1 MSSHDQRASGKNMS
15 GSFVE
20 RHGLWSEEQTK
31 AAEEVGKEIDS
42 RKLELVRFS
51 FPDQHG
57 ILRGK
62 TVVAEEAAKLMRD
75 GVAMTSTLL
84 AKDTSHR
91 TVFPVFTPGGGFGM
105 PEMEGAGDFL
115 MIADPTTFRVL
126 PWAPNTGWLLCD
138 IYFPNGKPVPFSTR
152 RLFRNALSRLADVGY
167 DFVAG
172 LEVEF
177 HLFKLENPRLAPA
190 DCTWPGE
197 PPEVSFIHQGFQL
210 LTEARSDQIEP
221 ILEPFWRAVTA
232 LGLPFRS
239 LEVELGPSQCEFT
252 FRPAPGLAAA
262 DMMVLFRSAMKQIAR
277 RQGLHCTFMCRPG
290 LPNIFSSGWH
300 LHQSLLD
307 SKTGTNVFVSG
318 DDTHVLSSF
327 GRSYLAGLLAN
338 AKAAAAFTTPTLN
351 GYKRYRAYALAPDRA
366 IWGQDNRGVM
376 VRVLGSP
383 GDPATHLE
391 NRVGEPAA
399 NPYLYMASQIVA
411 GLDGIER
418 KLDPGP
424 SADTPYEAEAE
435 PMPKSLGEALEALRT
450 SGCFRQGFGDGFV
463 DYYLRIKQAEIA
475 RYKADEKEDTV
486 EVTRWEQKE
495 YFDLF

>member
-1 MSSHDQRASGKNMS
+1 MSSRDHRPSRM
-15 GSFVE
+15 SFVE
-20 RHGLWSEEQTK
+20 RHDLWSREQAM
-31 AAEEVGKEIDS
+31 AAESVEKDIATH
-42 RKLELVRFS
+42 KLELVRFS
-51 FPDQHG
+51 FVDQHG
-57 ILRGK
+57 VLRGK
-62 TVVAEEAAKLMRD
+62 TVVAGDAGALMRN

-115 MIADPTTFRVL
+115 MIADPPTFRVL

-138 IYFPNGKPVPFSTR
+138 IYFPSGKPVPFSTR
-152 RLFRNALSRLADVGY
+152 QLYRNALSRLTDAGY
-167 DFVAG
+167 DFIAG

-210 LTEARSDQIEP
+210 LTEARADQIEP
-221 ILEPFWRAVTA
+221 VLEPFWRAVTA

-239 LEVELGPSQCEFT
+239 MEVELGPSQCEFT
-252 FRPAPGLAAA
+252 FRPAPGLSAA

-300 LHQSLLD
+300 LHQSLLE
-307 SKTGTNVFVSG
+307 SRTGDNAFVSSDG
-318 DDTHVLSSF
+318 AHVLSPF
-327 GRSYLAGLLAN
+327 GRSYLAGLLSH
-338 AKAAAAFTTPTLN
+338 AKASAAFTTPTLN
-351 GYKRYRAYALAPDRA
+351 GYKRYRPYALAPDRA

-376 VRVLGSP
+376 VRVLGRV

-391 NRVGEPAA
+391 NRIGEPAA
-399 NPYLYMASQIVA
+399 NPYLYMASQVVA
-411 GLDGIER
+411 GLDGAAR
-418 KLDPGP
+418 GLDPGP
-424 SADTPYEAEAE
+424 SADTPYEAKAE
-435 PMPKSLGEALEALRT
+435 PMPKSLAEALDALRT
-450 SGCFRQGFGDGFV
+450 NACFREGFGDGFV
-463 DYYLRIKQAEIA
+463 DYFLRIKDAEIA
-475 RYKADEKEDTV
+475 RYRSEQKDDTPD
-486 EVTRWEQKE
+486 VTRWEQKE

>member
-1 MSSHDQRASGKNMS
+1 MSSHDHRASGM
-15 GSFVE
+15 SFVE
-20 RHGLWSEEQTK
+20 RHDLWCGEQLK
-31 AAEEVGKEIDS
+31 AAASVERDIQAH
-42 RKLELVRFS
+42 KLELVRFS

-57 ILRGK
+57 VLRGK
-62 TVVAEEAAKLMRD
+62 TVVASEAAKLMRN

-152 RLFRNALSRLADVGY
+152 QLYRNALSRLSDAGF

-177 HLFKLENPRLAPA
+177 HLFKLEDAKLAPA
-190 DCTWPGE
+190 NCTWPGE

-210 LTEARSDQIEP
+210 LTEARADQIEP
-221 ILEPFWRAVTA
+221 VLEPFWRTVTA

-239 LEVELGPSQCEFT
+239 MEVELGPSQCEFT
-252 FRPAPGLAAA
+252 FRPMSGLQAA
-262 DMMVLFRSAMKQIAR
+262 DMMILFRSAMKQVAR

-307 SKTGTNVFVSG
+307 SKTKANVFVSSDG
-318 DDTHVLSSF
+318 AQVLSPF

-338 AKAAAAFTTPTLN
+338 ARAAAAFATPTLN
-351 GYKRYRAYALAPDRA
+351 GYKRYRAYALAPDRV

-376 VRVLGSP
+376 VRVMGRA

-391 NRVGEPAA
+391 NRIGEPAA

-411 GLDGIER
+411 GLDGVGRE
-418 KLDPGP
+418 LDPGP
-424 SADTPYEAEAE
+424 SADAPYETKAE
-435 PMPKSLGEALEALRT
+435 PMPKSLGEALDALRT
-450 SGCFRQGFGDGFV
+450 SACFRKGFGDGFV
-463 DYYLRIKQAEIA
+463 DYYLRIKDAEIA
-475 RYKADEKEDTV
+475 RYRTEEKEDKS
-486 EVTRWEQKE
+486 EVTHWEQKE

>member
-1 MSSHDQRASGKNMS
+1 MSSHDHRQSGKNVA

-20 RHGLWSEEQTK
+20 RHGLWSGEQAE
-31 AAEEVGKEIDS
+31 AAEEVAKEITS
-42 RKLELVRFS
+42 RNLELVRFS

-57 ILRGK
+57 VLRGK
-62 TVVAEEAAKLMRD
+62 TVVAAEAAKLMRN

-138 IYFPNGKPVPFSTR
+138 IYFPSGKPVPFSTR
-152 RLFRNALSRLADVGY
+152 QLYRNTLSRLANAGF
-167 DFVAG
+167 DFLAG

-177 HLFKLENPRLAPA
+177 HLFKLENPKLAPA

-221 ILEPFWRAVTA
+221 LLEPFWRTITA

-239 LEVELGPSQCEFT
+239 MEVELGPSQCEFT
-252 FRPAPGLAAA
+252 FRPVAGLQAA
-262 DMMVLFRSAMKQIAR
+262 DMMVLFRSAMKQVAR

-307 SKTGTNVFVSG
+307 SRTKANAFVSNDG
-318 DDTHVLSSF
+318 VQVLSSL
-327 GRSYLAGLLAN
+327 GQSYLAGLLAN
-338 AKAAAAFTTPTLN
+338 ARAAASFTTPTLN
-351 GYKRYRAYALAPDRA
+351 GYKRYRAYALAPDRV

-376 VRVLGSP
+376 VRVMGRP

-411 GLDGIER
+411 GLDGVER
-418 KLDPGP
+418 RLEPGP
-424 SADTPYEAEAE
+424 SADTPYETEAE
-435 PMPKSLGEALEALRT
+435 LMPKSLAEALDGLRT
-450 SGCFRQGFGDGFV
+450 SSCFRKDFGDTFV
-463 DYYLRIKQAEIA
+463 EYYLRIKTAEIA
-475 RYKADEKEDTV
+475 RYRTDEKQDTA

>member
-1 MSSHDQRASGKNMS
+1 MSSHRSAAGNPA

-20 RHGLWSEEQTK
+20 IHDLWSGEQ
-31 AAEEVGKEIDS
+31 ARIAEQVGKEIDS
-42 RKLELVRFS
+42 RGLDLVRFS

-62 TVVAEEAAKLMRD
+62 TVAAGEAARLMRS

-115 MIADPTTFRVL
+115 MIADPATFRVL

-138 IYFPNGKPVPFSTR
+138 IYFPSGKPVPFSTR
-152 RLFRNALSRLADVGY
+152 HLYRNMLSRLGEVGY
-167 DFVAG
+167 DFLAG

-190 DCTWPGE
+190 DCTWPAE
-197 PPEVSFIHQGFQL
+197 PPEVSFLHQGFQL
-210 LTEARSDQIEP
+210 LTEARADQIEP
-221 ILEPFWRAVTA
+221 VLEPFWRSVSA

-239 LEVELGPSQCEFT
+239 MEVELGPSQCEFT
-252 FRPAPGLAAA
+252 FRPMAGLQAA
-262 DMMVLFRSAMKQIAR
+262 DAMVLFRSAMKQVAR
-277 RQGLHCTFMCRPG
+277 RHGLHCTFMCRPG

-307 SKTGTNVFVSG
+307 SKTKTNVFVSK
-318 DDTHVLSSF
+318 DSQTLSPL
-327 GRSYLAGLLAN
+327 GRSYLAGLLMN
-338 AKAAAAFTTPTLN
+338 ARAAAAFTTPTLN
-351 GYKRYRAYALAPDRA
+351 GYKRYRAYALAPDRV
-366 IWGQDNRGVM
+366 IWGEDNRGVM
-376 VRVLGSP
+376 VRVIGRP

-399 NPYLYMASQIVA
+399 NPYLYMATQIVA
-411 GLDGIER
+411 GLDGVER
-418 KLDPGP
+418 GLDPGP
-424 SADTPYEAEAE
+424 SADTPYETDAA
-435 PMPKSLGEALEALRT
+435 PMPKSLGEALAELKSSA
-450 SGCFRQGFGDGFV
+450 CFRSSFGSGFV
-463 DYYLRIKQAEIA
+463 DYYLRIKEAEIA
-475 RYKADEKEDTV
+475 RYKSEESADAPD
-486 EVTRWEQKE
+486 VTQWEQRE